1 MNCSVADMAGSHVP
15 SNHHHPQAQQ
25 IHDPDAMDSLPAPPR
40 RLPFRPPKGKNS
52 NTKNLSLMVP
62 QGSNQSHN
70 SHSNN
75 NVSPPHTSIEPS
87 IAAPLPF
94 VLPVS
99 SMPVRASAPS
109 VAAASPL
116 AASFSLGLS
125 RKGSVKRSHV
135 DAEPEDAAY
144 DSDYRSEHKNY
155 HSRTSPK
162 RQSPSPQVQPAASAT
177 VSSVP
182 PFSMEPPPFTMQRR
196 TSQLSISIPLAT
208 CSGSNT
214 LPAPLGTP
222 TSQSHHSANS
232 AASQLS
238 LSDSESDPNSDNT
251 THTTPPP
258 NYDDALPPSKHHLFA
273 EELMTPSVHHEN
285 AYPDGP
291 LLIYPSNVYLYSE
304 PSVELARTF
313 DVVINVAKEI
323 DNPFSEEQYANDGQ
337 TNPEYVYVPWGHNSK
352 FLPDLP
358 YLTQL
363 IDDRSAAGK
372 RVLVHCQCGVSR
384 SASLL
389 IAYIMKKQQLDLN
402 AAYDWVKYR
411 SPEIGPN
418 MTLIFQLMDWHKHL
432 LGEKDAL
439 ESDED

>member
-1 MNCSVADMAGSHVP
+1 
-15 SNHHHPQAQQ
+15 
-25 IHDPDAMDSLPAPPR
+25 
-40 RLPFRPPKGKNS
+40 
-52 NTKNLSLMVP
+52 MVP
-62 QGSNQSHN
+62 QGSNA
-70 SHSNN
+70 NN
-75 NVSPPHTSIEPS
+75 NMSTSSPAPLTSIEPS
-87 IAAPLPF
+87 ISAPLPF
-94 VLPVS
+94 VLPAAS
-99 SMPVRASAPS
+99 STPLRATHG
-109 VAAASPL
+109 SPL
-116 AASFSLGLS
+116 AATFSLGLS

-162 RQSPSPQVQPAASAT
+162 RLSPSPQTAPTSCSVSAA
-177 VSSVP
+177 P
-182 PFSMEPPPFTMQRR
+182 PFAMEPPPFAMQRR

-208 CSGSNT
+208 CSTSSSNSCT
-214 LPAPLGTP
+214 LPPPLGTP
-222 TSQSHHSANS
+222 TSQSQHSANS

-258 NYDDALPPSKHHLFA
+258 NYDDALVPNSSNSKQHHLLFSD
-273 EELMTPSVHHEN
+273 EQLMTPSVHHEN

-291 LLIYPSNVYLYSE
+291 LLIYPANVYLYSE

-323 DNPFSEEQYANDGQ
+323 DNPFLEEPYASDGQ
-337 TNPEYVYVPWGHNSK
+337 PNPEYVYVPWGHNSK

-432 LGEKDAL
+432 LGEKDVL

>member
-1 MNCSVADMAGSHVP
+1 MNCSVADMAGSP
-15 SNHHHPQAQQ
+15 SNHHHSQPQQ
-25 IHDPDAMDSLPAPPR
+25 IQDPDALDSLPAPPR
-40 RLPFRPPKGKNS
+40 HLPFRPPKGKNS

-62 QGSNQSHN
+62 LGNSPSH
-70 SHSNN
+70 SHSNSN
-75 NVSPPHTSIEPS
+75 TISPPHTSIEPS
-87 IAAPLPF
+87 IPAPLPF
-94 VLPVS
+94 VLPLS
-99 SMPVRASAPS
+99 STPVRASAS
-109 VAAASPL
+109 LVAESPL

-162 RQSPSPQVQPAASAT
+162 RQSPSPQVQATASSTAS

-182 PFSMEPPPFTMQRR
+182 PFSMEPPPFAMQRR

-208 CSGSNT
+208 CSGSNN

-222 TSQSHHSANS
+222 TSQSQHSAHS
-232 AASQLS
+232 TASQLS

-258 NYDDALPPSKHHLFA
+258 NYDDALPSKHHLFS
-273 EELMTPSVHHEN
+273 EEIMTPSVHHEN

-291 LLIYPSNVYLYSE
+291 LLIYPNNVYLYSE

-323 DNPFSEEQYANDGQ
+323 DNPFTEEPYASDGQ
-337 TNPEYVYVPWGHNSK
+337 PNPEYVYVPWGHNSK

-363 IDDRSAAGK
+363 IEDRSSAGK

-389 IAYIMKKQQLDLN
+389 IAYIMKKQHLDLN

>member
-1 MNCSVADMAGSHVP
+1 MNCSVADMAGSHEP
-15 SNHHHPQAQQ
+15 SHHHTSSQHPPTQSPQA
-25 IHDPDAMDSLPAPPR
+25 DPDSLPAPPR
-40 RLPFRPPKGKNS
+40 HLPFRPPKGKNS

-62 QGSNQSHN
+62 QSST
-70 SHSNN
+70 
-75 NVSPPHTSIEPS
+75 SPPPPTATSIEPS
-87 IAAPLPF
+87 IAPPLPF
-94 VLPVS
+94 VLPTS
-99 SMPVRASAPS
+99 TPRAAG
-109 VAAASPL
+109 SPL
-116 AASFSLGLS
+116 AATFSSLS
-125 RKGSVKRSHV
+125 RKGSVKRSHEH
-135 DAEPEDAAY
+135 AEPEDAAY

-162 RQSPSPQVQPAASAT
+162 RQSPSPQERPEKPVSAA
-177 VSSVP
+177 P
-182 PFSMEPPPFTMQRR
+182 PFSMEPPPFAMQRR

-208 CSGSNT
+208 CSTLGSA
-214 LPAPLGTP
+214 LPPPLGTP
-222 TSQSHHSANS
+222 TSQAHS

-258 NYDDALPPSKHHLFA
+258 NYDDALPVSKHHLFS

-291 LLIYPSNVYLYSE
+291 LLIYPGNVYLYSE

-323 DNPFSEEQYANDGQ
+323 SNPFETAEHAQGP
-337 TNPEYVYVPWGHNSK
+337 NPEYVYVPWGHNSK

-389 IAYIMKKQQLDLN
+389 IAYIMRKQQLDLN